1 MLEVITSDNQNG
13 IAGNLISNNTQ
24 VIEQRNVVIT
34 TKDSEAALKI
44 YANLEVIKS
53 VASKLREISI
63 TASNVDTINQALA
76 LKGDLEN
83 ILANKDSIINVARR
97 VGEID
102 TIVNSVDSIN
112 TVSMNVDTIEKVSKL
127 DSQLRMLYTLRSSIA
142 RLNAIE
148 DKLVSL
154 DVHRNIYEDV
164 FSIANEIKLCYEH
177 MLAIEIVAQNIG
189 LLEYFNIHIESFIS
203 LMEIKSEIILFAE
216 NVELAKELV
225 KIAKEL
231 PTTLNETISDIERLK
246 NVAKNSEYLIE
257 KVNKAN
263 EYMKYIDDFNSRVE
277 GTIADIAHFKNE
289 LVYTTNVCIKTIQ
302 DEVEAKKDELD
313 TKKDEIDTKVT
324 DGINKIDTK
333 VTTSFNEIDAKTDEL
348 KKYLATESAK
358 VIDDELL
365 KIADLEEIKKVVKNI
380 KDTQDKTKEVL
391 DDSMLTNSLLLWKCA
406 LLDAYIHEASL
417 YKLKMIDMDTKSL
430 EMAKAIESMFK
441 GGLDEDL
448 DVF

>member
-34 TKDSEAALKI
+34 TKDSEATLKI

-53 VASKLREISI
+53 VASKLHEISI
-63 TASNVDTINQALA
+63 TASSVDTINQALT
-76 LKGDLEN
+76 LKDDLEN

-154 DVHRNIYEDV
+154 DAHRSVYEDV

-231 PTTLNETISDIERLK
+231 PTTLNETIADIERLK
-246 NVAKNSEYLIE
+246 DVAKNSEYLIE
-257 KVNKAN
+257 KANKAN

-277 GTIADIAHFKNE
+277 GTIADIANFKNE

-302 DEVEAKKDELD
+302 DEVEAKKDEL
-313 TKKDEIDTKVT
+313 
-324 DGINKIDTK
+324 DTK

-391 DDSMLTNSLLLWKCA
+391 DDSMLTSSLFLWKCA